1 MPRQA
6 ESQYDGADGDEGYR
20 GADEAGAVWVS
31 VDRQGRLADVEIST
45 SWRRRLGADRFADA
59 LFTAYQ
65 AAARKAADANPA
77 GVRYALTLPAVPD
90 IDPDAD
96 VDTWLTQSRAALRA
110 LDERLAEVS
119 KANALARARLADA
132 RTVRGPNGYVT
143 LQVRGGNLIGVIG
156 AAAGL
161 KTANPA
167 MVREDVLGAFRSADL
182 AAGR

>member
-1 MPRQA
+1 MRQT
-6 ESQYDGADGDEGYR
+6 ESRYDGGDGYK
-20 GADEAGAVWVS
+20 GADESGAVWVS

-45 SWRRRLGADRFADA
+45 SWRQRLGAERFADA

-65 AAARKAADANPA
+65 EAARKAADADPA
-77 GVRYALTLPAVPD
+77 GGRYVLTLPAVPD

-96 VDTWLTQSRAALRA
+96 FDTWLVQSKAALRA

-119 KANALARARLADA
+119 KANAQARARLADA

-143 LQVRGGNLIGVIG
+143 LQVRAGNLIGVVG

-161 KTANPA
+161 KSANPN
-167 MVREDVLGAFRSADL
+167 MLREDVLAAFRSAEL